1 MKKKDQY
8 KHFKN
13 GDDIVCIKEGN
24 CVFPELFDDTMD
36 GVKLDLFH
44 VYTFEKYLVNGN
56 GFVIYDALVLKEH
69 TPLYDGRNFMLLS
82 EFRKLKLNKLKR
94 RLYFKKVFGK
104 FVKIK

>member
-13 GDDIVCIKEGN
+13 GDSIVCIKEGN

-36 GVKLDLFH
+36 GFKLDLFR
-44 VYTFEKYLVNGN
+44 VYTFEKYLVGD
-56 GFVIYDALVLKEH
+56 GFVIYDSMALKNY
-69 TPLYDGRNFMLLS
+69 TPLHDGKNFMLLT

-94 RLYFKKVFGK
+94 RLFFKNLFRK
-104 FVKIK
+104 FVNIK